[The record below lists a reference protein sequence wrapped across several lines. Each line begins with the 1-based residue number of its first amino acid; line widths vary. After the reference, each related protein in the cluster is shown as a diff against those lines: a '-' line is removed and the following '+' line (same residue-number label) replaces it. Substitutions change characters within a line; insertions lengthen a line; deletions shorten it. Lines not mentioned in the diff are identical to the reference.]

1 MNENENTAA
10 EIFLSKL
17 TPLSADAGS
26 VAPNAAQLGL
36 NDSLSGVTVGRD
48 AQEATKRTLLMEG
61 RGETRGRAEERRE
74 SRRRRG
80 ADSGGEAQARRGV
93 SEANDDVSR
102 RASPSEPRE
111 EGTRR
116 PEGATR
122 VREEP
127 TRCPRVAMRGHGWG
141 RSGAERSLNAA
152 RCAGLSPE
160 LNLKIGERRQGRAPR
175 PLTDAS
181 TVTPT
186 VSARWN
192 SNRQQPN
199 GRQTRKGETLFR
211 AEKMG
216 NLQSNETVKL
226 RRGRSA

>member
-1 MNENENTAA
+1 
-10 EIFLSKL
+10 
-17 TPLSADAGS
+17 
-26 VAPNAAQLGL
+26 
-36 NDSLSGVTVGRD
+36 
-48 AQEATKRTLLMEG
+48 MEG
-61 RGETRGRAEERRE
+61 RGEASGRAEERRE
-74 SRRRRG
+74 TRRRRF
-80 ADSGGEAQARRGV
+80 ADSGGEAQARQGV

-102 RASPSEPRE
+102 RASPFEPRE
-111 EGTRR
+111 EETRQ

-122 VREEP
+122 GCEEP

-186 VSARWN
+186 VSALWN
-192 SNRQQPN
+192 SNRQDSNRQQPN
-199 GRQTRKGETLFR
+199 GRQTRIETSYF
-211 AEKMG
+211 
-216 NLQSNETVKL
+216 TF
-226 RRGRSA
+226 